1 MEEAEAD
8 ARRDLASH
16 GPDRHRLT
24 HRSEPYYRRD
34 LALVHD
40 RGYGFHADACAPGIL
55 DLLAPLRARDGLV
68 LELGCGSGL
77 LTKHLLSAGHRVVAT
92 DASPAMLAIA
102 GERLRGRAVEL
113 RRLTLPEDPLPSADA
128 IVAVGH
134 PLNYLPDAAA
144 LDRALV
150 AIAGALRP
158 GGVVALDLCDLSW
171 GKARRGAPSQGRCG
185 PDWAIVTAFSL
196 PSPDR
201 FVRDITTF
209 VPDGEGRWRRDDE
222 HHENVLIDTAGVPAL
237 LRRHGVEARVAPSF
251 GGERLPAGLHAVVG
265 TRPA

>member
-1 MEEAEAD
+1 VEEAEAD

-16 GPDRHRLT
+16 GHRLT

-68 LELGCGSGL
+68 LQFGCGSGL
-77 LTKHLLSAGHRVVAT
+77 LTEHLLRAGHRVVAT

-128 IVAVGH
+128 VVYFTS
-134 PLNYLPDAAA
+134 NA
-144 LDRALV
+144 LA
-150 AIAGALRP
+150 
-158 GGVVALDLCDLSW
+158 
-171 GKARRGAPSQGRCG
+171 K
-185 PDWAIVTAFSL
+185 F
-196 PSPDR
+196 
-201 FVRDITTF
+201 
-209 VPDGEGRWRRDDE
+209 
-222 HHENVLIDTAGVPAL
+222 
-237 LRRHGVEARVAPSF
+237 
-251 GGERLPAGLHAVVG
+251 
-265 TRPA
+265 